1 MFKTYEMK
9 KFIVFI
15 FLIPIIGFS
24 QNKKELNAI
33 IQRLKNDSV
42 NFELLIGKKN
52 NEIKENIKKID
63 EGNNRIDEL
72 YNNSLK
78 IEKINESYKN
88 EINALN
94 IKVESQKNS
103 IDSLNSITDSLKIS
117 SLKLNK
123 YEILVKNKLPILC
136 LKKMQG
142 LYYLDPIN
150 PKHYEEHPNDLVMFN
165 PEKIVYHYIE
175 LDEDEFPP
183 FFILGF
189 ENDLIITDYWN
200 KGFIKDK
207 YGVSDST
214 RFFLETD
221 NVEFFKSYLCR
232 CNEKLDENLDIDD
245 GCRRLKT
252 MVSYLSEDK
261 RKEIKSDCNILIE
274 AFMKN
279 VGM

>member
-1 MFKTYEMK
+1 MK
-9 KFIVFI
+9 KLLVLI

-24 QNKKELNAI
+24 QNKKELYAT
-33 IQRLKNDSV
+33 IQRMQNDSI
-42 NFELLIGKKN
+42 NLELLVDRKN
-52 NEIKENIKKID
+52 KEIKENNEKID
-63 EGNNRIDEL
+63 KGIKRIEEL
-72 YNNSLK
+72 YTNSFELK
-78 IEKINESYKN
+78 KTNKSYKN
-88 EINALN
+88 EIDTLK
-94 IKVESQKNS
+94 IKFENQKNS
-103 IDSLNSITDSLKIS
+103 IDSLKRITDSLKIS

-165 PEKIVYHYIE
+165 PQKIVYHYIE
-175 LDEDEFPP
+175 IDENEFPP

-200 KGFIKDK
+200 KGFVRDK

-252 MVSYLSEDK
+252 MVSHLSEDK
-261 RKEIKSDCNILIE
+261 RKESKSDCKILIE
-274 AFMKN
+274 AFMKG